1 MRCVD
6 CRLCTVW
13 DQANV
18 ACVCKG
24 KGTLVL
30 VALLCCAQSVG
41 EEDDMDWHKELRTA
55 IAAEQEADAA
65 MVGGG
70 GMAGFKPSAS
80 SAWRDSDFQQGLQY
94 GDYTQPDINDQGWL
108 PR

>member
-1 MRCVD
+1 M
-6 CRLCTVW
+6 
-13 DQANV
+13 
-18 ACVCKG
+18 
-24 KGTLVL
+24 VL
-30 VALLCCAQSVG
+30 VPVSCFVKSVG

-65 MVGGG
+65 MGGSG

-94 GDYTQPDINDQGWL
+94 GGYTQPDINDQGWL